1 MLKTEPATRRRG
13 RHLVTMSTPEQRM
26 RMAKQIVDFE
36 ARRDK
41 KGHLQ
46 VYKLPAWDGGGR
58 YELSR
63 TALSEPALVQCL
75 PLPSKI
81 LQSFSMT
88 FAPHA
93 SATRVVG
100 RDERSKPWKGLVNR
114 WYNALKFAR
123 TLLPPSQHLR
133 RRARS
138 RLWPRMQPF
147 RRRASVSYSF
157 FWSRL
162 RAELRARQHDHA
174 VEPLLRLGIRYQR
187 GVERKRP
194 SPGASRRERLGAR
207 ARSHRPQM
215 GLLVGRVFQFGI
227 HFEVA
232 VLK

>member
-1 MLKTEPATRRRG
+1 M
-13 RHLVTMSTPEQRM
+13 VTMSTPEQRM
-26 RMAKQIVDFE
+26 RMAKRIVDFE

-123 TLLPPSQHLR
+123 TLLPAVPTPAPKGAFEAMAAHAAIPAPSFGELFFLLV
-133 RRARS
+133 AAS
-138 RLWPRMQPF
+138 S
-147 RRRASVSYSF
+147 RASC
-157 FWSRL
+157 
-162 RAELRARQHDHA
+162 AAAR
-174 VEPLLRLGIRYQR
+174 PRCRTT
-187 GVERKRP
+187 P
-194 SPGASRRERLGAR
+194 SARHSISTWRRTKETIAR
-207 ARSHRPQM
+207 R
-215 GLLVGRVFQFGI
+215 
-227 HFEVA
+227 
-232 VLK
+232 